1 MRLQDISPQFVEFIP
16 RQLDEGVIYISERF
30 KTASHLCPCGCRT
43 KVVTPFSPVEWQLHR
58 HGETVSLYP
67 SIGNWNDA
75 CQSHYFI
82 RRNRIRWAGRMSAE
96 KIALVQAKDKADKDR
111 QISFA
116 NKKKDREQ
124 GGMEAQVKVP
134 SPQRPLNAWRAVLRW
149 LRR

>member
-16 RQLDEGVIYISERF
+16 RQLDEGIFYISERF

-58 HGETVSLYP
+58 QGETVSLYP

-82 RRNRIRWAGRMSAE
+82 RRNRILWAGRMSRA
-96 KIALVQAKDKADKDR
+96 KIALVQAQDKADKAR
-111 QISFA
+111 QVSFA
-116 NKKKDREQ
+116 NEEKGREQ
-124 GGMEAQVKVP
+124 SGVKAQLKLP
-134 SPQRPLNAWRAVLRW
+134 SPQRPLKAWRAFLRW
-149 LRR
+149 VKR

>member
-58 HGETVSLYP
+58 QSQTVSLYP
-67 SIGNWNDA
+67 SIGNWSDA

-82 RRNRIRWAGRMSAE
+82 RRNRILWAGRMSAE
-96 KIALVQAKDKADKDR
+96 KIALVKAKDKADKDR

-116 NKKKDREQ
+116 NKEKDREQ
-124 GGMEAQVKVP
+124 GGMEVQVKAP
-134 SPQRPLNAWRAVLRW
+134 SPRQPLNAWHAVLLW